1 MSNSLVSKLKVVLAD
16 SYTLYLKTQNFHWN
30 VTGPSFQSLHSLFE
44 EQYNDL
50 FAANDEIAERI
61 RTLGEAAPGS
71 FEQFLSLKTLD
82 EAPATPPAANDMVNE
97 LAQDQEKIVASLTA
111 ALKEAQANDDEATI
125 GLLVD
130 RITTHEKNGWMLKS
144 SI

>member
-30 VTGPSFQSLHSLFE
+30 VTGPSFQSLHNLFE

-50 FAANDEIAERI
+50 FEANDEIAERI

-71 FEQFLSLKTLD
+71 FEQFLGLKTID
-82 EAPATPPAANDMVNE
+82 EAPATPPAANAMVQE
-97 LAQDQEKIVASLTA
+97 LAQDQDRIVATLTA